1 MTPGGSSVMS
11 WNDDGVAGPELLG
24 VALIF
29 LLATVIQTVTGFGFA
44 LVAVP
49 LLALVVEPVPAV
61 VATTVASLMIS
72 AAVIRDD
79 WEYVR
84 WREVVVFT
92 LSGIV
97 GMPLGLWVLTQ
108 VPARLLTAVIAVVL
122 LISTALVASGATL
135 RTSRATEVGVGVTS
149 GALLTSTGM
158 NGPPLVVSFQAMG
171 MPPRPFRGTLST
183 VFLAQG
189 LAAVALLVAGGQVA
203 GEALIAAA
211 ISVPML
217 LAGWVVGNRV
227 FHRLDPV
234 RFRLI
239 VLVMLVITAASE
251 APVGRGPAGARSEVR
266 SAKSED
272 VPCFGEH

>member
-239 VLVMLVITAASE
+239 VLVMLVITAAV
-251 APVGRGPAGARSEVR
+251 APMQAA
-266 SAKSED
+266 
-272 VPCFGEH
+272 FNL